1 MNLSSLVKKYKSNK
15 NDDFWPAKSRKLN
28 WATPLGK
35 ENEWKLGHFGLKRGR
50 SGFFLEVGSPGQ
62 TTPATIMIVAI

>member
-1 MNLSSLVKKYKSNK
+1 MTFDQRNQENSIVLPPLS
-15 NDDFWPAKSRKLN
+15 
-28 WATPLGK
+28 K

-50 SGFFLEVGSPGQ
+50 SGFFLEVESPGQ

>member
-15 NDDFWPAKSRKLN
+15 NDDFWPSRKLN
-28 WATPLGK
+28 CATPLSK

-50 SGFFLEVGSPGQ
+50 SGFFLEVESPGQ